1 MAFFNKVACFTDIH
15 FGMKGNSRIHNDDC
29 EAFIYW
35 FIDQA
40 KAHGCETCIFLGDW
54 HHHRS
59 STNVST
65 MNYTVSNMERLGK
78 AFEKVYVIMG
88 NHDLFYRDK
97 REINSMEFIRN
108 IPNIHIVN
116 EWIETED
123 VAIVPWIVQ
132 NEWKR
137 IPQMKQRYMFG
148 HFELPYFQMNA
159 MVEMPD
165 VGGIKAEHF
174 VNQEYMFTGHFH
186 KRQVRKNISYMGNAF
201 PHNYADA
208 GDDERGM
215 MILEY
220 GGAPKYYNWPDMPRY
235 RNYKIS
241 QLLADPDGLL
251 KEKMYVR
258 VTLDIKISY
267 EEANFIRET
276 FISKYNLRELQLI
289 PEQVNQAQ
297 ETTATI
303 EKFDSVDQI
312 VVKQLESVDSQ
323 TYDKKILMAIYNN
336 LDVNN

>member
-1 MAFFNKVACFTDIH
+1 MAFFKKVACFTDIH

-132 NEWKR
+132 DEWKR

-276 FISKYNLRELQLI
+276 FINR
-289 PEQVNQAQ
+289 
-297 ETTATI
+297 
-303 EKFDSVDQI
+303 
-312 VVKQLESVDSQ
+312 
-323 TYDKKILMAIYNN
+323 KI
-336 LDVNN
+336 

>member
-1 MAFFNKVACFTDIH
+1 MAFFKKVACFTDIH
-15 FGMKGNSRIHNDDC
+15 FGMKGNSRVHNDDC

-65 MNYTVSNMERLGK
+65 MNYTVSNMERLGQ
-78 AFEKVYVIMG
+78 AFEKTYVIMG

-97 REINSMEFIRN
+97 REINSMEFVRN
-108 IPNIHIVN
+108 IPNVHLVN
-116 EWIETED
+116 EWLETED
-123 VAIVPWIVQ
+123 VAIIPWIVQ
-132 NEWKR
+132 DEWKR
-137 IPQMKQRYMFG
+137 IPHMKQRYMFG

-186 KRQVRKNISYMGNAF
+186 KRQVRNNISYMGNAF

-220 GGAPKYYNWPDMPRY
+220 GGKPKYINWPDMPRY

-241 QLLADPDGLL
+241 QLLSDPEGLL

-276 FISKYNLRELQLI
+276 FIEKYKLRELQLI
-289 PEQVNQAQ
+289 PEQLDQAKQ
-297 ETTATI
+297 TTAKV

-312 VVKQLESVDSQ
+312 VVKQLESVESQ

-336 LDVNN
+336 LDVKN

>member
-1 MAFFNKVACFTDIH
+1 
-15 FGMKGNSRIHNDDC
+15 
-29 EAFIYW
+29 
-35 FIDQA
+35 
-40 KAHGCETCIFLGDW
+40 
-54 HHHRS
+54 
-59 STNVST
+59 
-65 MNYTVSNMERLGK
+65 
-78 AFEKVYVIMG
+78 
-88 NHDLFYRDK
+88 
-97 REINSMEFIRN
+97 MEFIRN

-132 NEWKR
+132 DEWKR